1 MKIGIDSATGMRSDL
16 QTDVIPFVVDK
27 EIIVKEPRQSWHS
40 A

>member
-27 EIIVKEPRQSWHS
+27 EIIVKEPR
-40 A
+40 